1 MRLRI
6 FRPLDHTIWQNHTT
20 LSYVW
25 FGLRIQIFE
34 HVMLTTIMIGNVNM
48 LMFDFIA
55 NLIKIC
61 GNIRSL
67 CLVYFLKKKKFTTS
81 KCGTT
86 GRWLLRFHHI
96 PGSSSHEDCNCN
108 FWKSQKPIEPRVCVG
123 SEFSSSSSSLWYL
136 WAYPTVP
143 WGRGIITATR
153 ESPFSSL
160 KKKKKKIWP
169 LSLSRKLFSK
179 MSMF

>member
-1 MRLRI
+1 
-6 FRPLDHTIWQNHTT
+6 
-20 LSYVW
+20 
-25 FGLRIQIFE
+25 
-34 HVMLTTIMIGNVNM
+34 MLTTIMIGNVNM

-81 KCGTT
+81 KWGTT
-86 GRWLLRFHHI
+86 GRWLLRLHHI

-108 FWKSQKPIEPRVCVG
+108 FWKSQKPIEPGVCVG

-143 WGRGIITATR
+143 WGRGIITVTR

-160 KKKKKKIWP
+160 KKKKKKNLAFVP
-169 LSLSRKLFSK
+169 FAQTFQQNVHVLKLFREMPLFMELEFYVKFS
-179 MSMF
+179 SFCL

>member
-1 MRLRI
+1 MVYGMSLVTRIGYILLFPQRRGISNIRETERTKSRFLQFELALALNQATTLYSLVFSLDPWLRKWVRVFVRLRI

-61 GNIRSL
+61 GNISSL
-67 CLVYFLKKKKFTTS
+67 CLVYFLKKKNS
-81 KCGTT
+81 PPASVVQLVG
-86 GRWLLRFHHI
+86 
-96 PGSSSHEDCNCN
+96 DC
-108 FWKSQKPIEPRVCVG
+108 
-123 SEFSSSSSSLWYL
+123 
-136 WAYPTVP
+136 
-143 WGRGIITATR
+143 
-153 ESPFSSL
+153 
-160 KKKKKKIWP
+160 
-169 LSLSRKLFSK
+169 
-179 MSMF
+179 